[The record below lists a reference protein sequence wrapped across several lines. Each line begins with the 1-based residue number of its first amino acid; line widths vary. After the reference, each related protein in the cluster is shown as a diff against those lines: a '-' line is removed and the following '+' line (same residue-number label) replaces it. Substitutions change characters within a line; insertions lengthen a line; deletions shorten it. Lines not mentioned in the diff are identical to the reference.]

1 MRILIVDDE
10 QEILNM
16 LRRNLEMEGYEV
28 KTTLSP
34 SEALVLMKREL
45 FNLVMLDIKMPGMSG
60 VDLLQELK
68 QINPLSN
75 IIMMT
80 GYSSMANVVDCLGS
94 GAVDYFVKPFG
105 DIELIIQALSQ
116 ARDRIDRWQA
126 AMGVNK

>member
-10 QEILNM
+10 EEILNM

-28 KTTLSP
+28 TTTTSP
-34 SEALVLMKREL
+34 AEAVALMTQEL
-45 FNLVMLDIKMPGMSG
+45 FNLAMLDIKMPGMSG

-68 QINPLSN
+68 RINPLSN

-80 GYSSMANVVDCLGS
+80 GYSSMANVIDCLGS

-105 DIELIIQALSQ
+105 DIELIIQALGQ
-116 ARDRIDRWQA
+116 ARDRIDRWRA
-126 AMGVNK
+126 AMGVNE

>member
-1 MRILIVDDE
+1 MKILIVDDE
-10 QEILNM
+10 EEILNM
-16 LRRNLEMEGYEV
+16 LRQNLEMEGYGV
-28 KTTLSP
+28 KTTTSP

-45 FNLVMLDIKMPGMSG
+45 FNLVILDIKTPGMSG
-60 VDLLQELK
+60 VELLQELK

-105 DIELIIQALSQ
+105 DIELIIQALGQ
-116 ARDRIDRWQA
+116 ARDRVDRWRT